1 MDANP
6 SSANQ
11 VYDDI
16 VIGAGSSGCVMA
28 NRLSTN
34 PSNRVLLLEA
44 GGKDT
49 NPMFAMPK
57 GIAVV
62 SANPRWT
69 WRFPVSQRRLDKLDL
84 GETWVNGRV
93 MGGGS
98 SVNGM
103 IWSRGHHLDYAD
115 WERLG
120 GPGWGWNNM
129 LAAYRAIEDHELG
142 ANELRGSGGPVRV
155 SIGPFRYPEAE
166 AFIAAGVEAGLPQ
179 RGDDLNHP
187 DLDGIG
193 WYAHSVRR
201 GRRESS
207 ATAFIDPIRKR
218 PNLDV
223 TTNALVERIE
233 FEGRRA
239 IAVVAR
245 VNGRTV
251 RFGVRREVIVATGAV
266 MTPKLLELSGI
277 GDADRLRNLGI
288 GVVHHS
294 PQVGEGLRDHL
305 IFSMPHRLLGARGL
319 NRRFRGIGRLPDL
332 LRYQLAGKG
341 PMTLGPYEVG
351 AFTRSDA
358 SQDRPDVQ
366 LYFSAHSKMSGRTTT
381 ENQPGF
387 TVATHLVQ
395 TSSIGSVHATAADV
409 DAPIDLRPNHLTDEQ
424 DRRRVVA
431 SVRFIRSLIRQPA
444 FAQHVGDELA
454 PGSAKLNDDEILDA
468 VLPRISGGTH
478 AMGTC
483 AMGRSDDAVL
493 DERLRIRGV
502 EGVRVVSCASMP
514 SLVSGNT
521 SAPAMA
527 LAWRAADLIEEERRG

>member
-1 MDANP
+1 MHANP
-6 SSANQ
+6 PDADQ
-11 VYDDI
+11 IYDDI

-28 NRLSTN
+28 NRLSAD

-44 GGKDT
+44 GGRGS

-69 WRFPVSQRRLDKLDL
+69 WRIPVSEKRLSRLDI
-84 GETWVNGRV
+84 GETWINGRV

-103 IWSRGHHLDYAD
+103 IWSRGHRLDYDD
-115 WERLG
+115 WERLA
-120 GPGWGWNNM
+120 GPGWGWSEM

-142 ANELRGSGGPVRV
+142 ANELRGEGGPVRV
-155 SIGPFRYPEAE
+155 SVGPFRYPEAE
-166 AFIAAGVEAGLPQ
+166 AFIAAGMQAGLPA

-207 ATAFIDPIRKR
+207 ATAFIDPVRRR

-223 TTNALVERIE
+223 KTKAVIVRID
-233 FEGRRA
+233 GRR
-239 IAVVAR
+239 
-245 VNGRTV
+245 V
-251 RFGVRREVIVATGAV
+251 RFGVRREVIVASGAV
-266 MTPKLLELSGI
+266 MTPKVLELSGI
-277 GDADRLRNLGI
+277 GDATRLRRLGI
-288 GVVHHS
+288 GVIHHS
-294 PQVGEGLRDHL
+294 PNVGEGLRDHL
-305 IFSMPHRLLGARGL
+305 IFSMPHRMIGARGL
-319 NRRFRGIGRLPDL
+319 NRRFRGIGRVPDL
-332 LRYQLAGKG
+332 LRYQLLGKG

-381 ENQPGF
+381 EQEPGF
-387 TVATHLVQ
+387 TVSTHLVQ
-395 TSSIGSVHATAADV
+395 TSSIGAVHASSNNV
-409 DAPIDLRPNHLTDEQ
+409 DAPLDLRPNHLTHEL

-431 SVRFIRSLIRQPA
+431 SVRFIRSVVRQPA
-444 FAQHVGDELA
+444 FAHHVGDELA
-454 PGSAKLNDDEILDA
+454 PGLAKVSDDEILEA

-483 AMGRSDDAVL
+483 AMGLGDDAVL
-493 DERLRIRGV
+493 DARLRVRGV
-502 EGVRVVSCASMP
+502 DGVRVVSCASMP
-514 SLVSGNT
+514 GLVSGNT

-527 LAWRAADLIEEERRG
+527 LAWRAADLIDEERRR